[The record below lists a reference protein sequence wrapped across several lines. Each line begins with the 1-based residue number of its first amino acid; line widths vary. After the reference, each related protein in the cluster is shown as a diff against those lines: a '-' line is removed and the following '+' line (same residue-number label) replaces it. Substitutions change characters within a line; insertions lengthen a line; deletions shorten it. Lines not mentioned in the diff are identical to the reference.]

1 MIEYVKNLWKDSG
14 IRDMRAIPRQ
24 EVVYVMMGDHCDMK
38 GIDACGS
45 RQNRFSQNLFGDFQ
59 DCLVDGQDRDAG
71 QRLPSALCEGGIPI
85 SCLVE
90 HVLRGHE
97 FLVQPFR
104 GPPPL
109 RKELPRRSNDLTAW
123 SAP

>member
-14 IRDMRAIPRQ
+14 IRDMQ
-24 EVVYVMMGDHCDMK
+24 
-38 GIDACGS
+38 GIDARGS

-59 DCLVDGQDRDAG
+59 DCRVDGQDRDAR
-71 QRLPSALCEGGIPI
+71 QRFQSALCEGGIPI
-85 SCLVE
+85 SRLIE
-90 HVLRGHE
+90 HVLRGDE
-97 FLVQPFR
+97 FVVRPLC